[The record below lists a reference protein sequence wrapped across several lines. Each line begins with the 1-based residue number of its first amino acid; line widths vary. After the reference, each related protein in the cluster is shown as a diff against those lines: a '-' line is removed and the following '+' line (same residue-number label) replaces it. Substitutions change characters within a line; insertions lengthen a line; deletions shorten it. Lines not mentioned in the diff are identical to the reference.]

1 MHLTPRETDK
11 LMLHLAGTLAKERRE
26 RGLKLNY
33 PEAVAYI
40 SAQLLELARDGRS
53 VSELMTMG
61 TQMLT
66 AEDVM
71 EGVPEMIHEIQL
83 EATFPDGT
91 KLVTVHQP
99 ILGTGAV
106 TPGEIM
112 PAEGFIELNRDKD
125 TAQIQVTNTG
135 DRPIQVGSHYHFFEV
150 NKALRFQRE
159 RAFGMRLDIP
169 AGTAVR
175 FEPGE
180 TKRVNLVEIGGNR
193 MGYGLNGLTEGSMD
207 DPAVK
212 EQALKAAR
220 EQGYQEAQDV

>member
-1 MHLTPRETDK
+1 M
-11 LMLHLAGTLAKERRE
+11 
-26 RGLKLNY
+26 
-33 PEAVAYI
+33 
-40 SAQLLELARDGRS
+40 
-53 VSELMTMG
+53 
-61 TQMLT
+61 
-66 AEDVM
+66 
-71 EGVPEMIHEIQL
+71 
-83 EATFPDGT
+83 
-91 KLVTVHQP
+91 
-99 ILGTGAV
+99 
-106 TPGEIM
+106 
-112 PAEGFIELNRDKD
+112 
-125 TAQIQVTNTG
+125 
-135 DRPIQVGSHYHFFEV
+135 